1 MTSGGNVLAA
11 ITWGMRRYWWLVT
24 VFVVGIGFLLPA
36 WQSQG
41 PEVYEAKAPVGPTGT
56 IELPNL
62 DSLPRAADTTFDN
75 GAVQAEIRKLLDLDD
90 AVQVIPR
97 YVELVAAQDN
107 FIFEV
112 VGRGSTDTEAARI
125 ANTAAAAFV
134 LELNKYQALTG
145 GVAVQSFAEAPPRP
159 VPTLGGGPVGL
170 ALGILG
176 GALLGT
182 GVVVLLVILRRPV
195 VDTEGAEQISGV
207 AVLGR
212 LRVPRSGE
220 PIDEVT
226 ELAHIVRAVL
236 PHDPQVVWLAAP
248 HGCKRA
254 ADQLAAG
261 LAHVWERVERATMD
275 TPTAGHP
282 DFVVLEKPGEELLDN
297 ARPSM
302 TILVVPV
309 GMRGSRLR
317 RMARGYFT
325 GAPMSVVM
333 FSRKGILPPF
343 LQEEKPKSKPALVPV
358 TADVVEGPSPTAKAE
373 QHLFGGSPSAAKRP
387 KPAKGEKPA
396 KAGNPAERGDALS
409 GRR

>member
-41 PEVYEAKAPVGPTGT
+41 PEVYEAKAQVGPTRT
-56 IELPNL
+56 PELPNL
-62 DSLPRAADTTFDN
+62 DPLPRAADTAFDN
-75 GAVQAEIRKLLDLDD
+75 GAVQAEIRQLLDLKETD
-90 AVQVIPR
+90 QVIPR
-97 YVELVAAQDN
+97 YVELVAGQDN

-112 VGRGSTDTEAARI
+112 VGRGSSPTEAVRI
-125 ANTAAAAFV
+125 ANTAASVFV
-134 LELNKYQALTG
+134 IEMGKYDNLTG
-145 GVAVQSFAEAPPRP
+145 GMAVQSFADPPRRA

-182 GVVVLLVILRRPV
+182 GVVVLLVILRRPI
-195 VDTEGAEQISGV
+195 VDTDGAEQISGV

-261 LAHVWERVERATMD
+261 LAHVWERVEQATMD

-282 DFVVLEKPGEELLDN
+282 DFVVLERPGEELLDN
-297 ARPSM
+297 TRPSM
-302 TILVVPV
+302 TLLVVPV

-343 LQEEKPKSKPALVPV
+343 LQEEKPKSKPVLAPV
-358 TADVVEGPSPTAKAE
+358 AADVVEGTPSAKAE

-387 KPAKGEKPA
+387 KPAKGAKPA
-396 KAGNPAERGDALS
+396 KPGEPAERGDALS